1 MAFWNT
7 CDQETQLSLQ
17 DIAHKKLLVLGK
29 ADKLKMKKV
38 DKVSKFS
45 NKTNPIC
52 KEMLHILKQELEEG
66 GEVVIDKTRL
76 AELSNCDN

>member
-1 MAFWNT
+1 
-7 CDQETQLSLQ
+7 
-17 DIAHKKLLVLGK
+17 
-29 ADKLKMKKV
+29 MKKV

-45 NKTNPIC
+45 NATNPIC